1 MSEVINFKNKLLYTS
16 ERISQIANRIP
27 RKLENISSFDSSG
40 RDEQNIYDIVNSIR
54 KRFDQLTAE
63 LETPFK
69 IAVVGSQGT
78 GKSTLVNL
86 LLGEAL
92 MPSTTMENE
101 SAVIRLAYPPDES
114 KNGRAIFHLLD
125 GKLREMGIEEAKKL
139 IDKKERNP
147 TDDEFIK
154 KIKFVTFYH
163 NSERLKKMELINTP
177 GMNVITD
184 DFYPKVQ
191 HLFTEAD
198 VILWV
203 NGGEK
208 ILDQFNSWLIKKIH
222 ADNNKIVGLIT
233 FPDKLYRQDENNGVT
248 DVVMQFM
255 EKIEDNKLIRKD
267 GEVALFVFNGN
278 FAQIGESQK
287 TNFKFINDLDDLEED
302 EEKMRMIYNYLHHGF
317 SYSDDPSN
325 VKILEDYRLYG
336 LTNSHEGS
344 IELEGFSVDN
354 FFDYCIK
361 NGFCQIDKGE
371 NVAIYTKKGLQLLKE
386 ASQYYAFGR
395 FADSYLLPM
404 ADDSKLDSVKERL
417 TRILS
422 YEASEDTV
430 ISRLNQIKENLIIK
444 KNQLG
449 EEEAQKIESVNT
461 VARDLKI
468 KLKHWHSTQIDHE
481 TNEYSYKLT
490 TNLLAKI
497 DKEIGPY
504 DFLKE
509 IIASLTPEF
518 LKSNSNS
525 AVSIKISKI
534 IEETMEEV
542 LPKCLETYAT
552 NINDQVEY
560 ILIQM
565 QKDYYTDKNNFN
577 PKGKNIKVSVSPNL
591 NNKPIITNILKL
603 IQPLMK
609 KLLISIAKRDLR
621 KGANTFMKKKIL
633 KPLVILIR
641 KILIKMGIKFAKKK
655 AARVATKGGLGPF
668 AIIAILYELG
678 STAYDIREMYIEMKN
693 SIGESLKN
701 EPTFRDSF
709 KEEASNIINLILDA
723 VIQNLEKEYNDGT
736 EDTSYIINGIAAC
749 EDIKEE
755 LNKFSG
761 KEVVLVEA

>member
-1 MSEVINFKNKLLYTS
+1 MSEVLNFKNKLIYTS
-16 ERISQIANRIP
+16 ERISQIADRIP
-27 RKLENISSFDSSG
+27 HKLENISSFDTSG

-101 SAVIRLAYPPDES
+101 SAVVRLAYPPDES
-114 KNGRAIFHLLD
+114 KNGKAIFQLSHDTVL
-125 GKLREMGIEEAKKL
+125 EMDFEQAKKL

-147 TDDEFIK
+147 VDDEFVKNIK
-154 KIKFVTFYH
+154 YVTFYH
-163 NSERLKKMELINTP
+163 NTEQLKKIELINTP

-184 DFYPKVQ
+184 DFYPKIQ

-233 FPDKLYRQDENNGVT
+233 FPDKLYRQDENKGVT
-248 DVVMQFM
+248 DVVTQFM

-267 GEVALFVFNGN
+267 GKVALFVFNGN

-287 TNFKFINDLDDLEED
+287 TNFKFINDLDDLEGD

-325 VKILEDYRLYG
+325 VKILKDYGLYG
-336 LTNSHEGS
+336 LINSHEGS
-344 IELEGFSVDN
+344 VELEGFSVDY

-361 NGFCQIDKGE
+361 NGFCQIDKEE
-371 NVAIYTKKGLQLLKE
+371 NVAIYTKQGLQLLKE
-386 ASQYYAFGR
+386 ASQYYSFGR
-395 FADSYLLPM
+395 FADSYLIPM
-404 ADDSKLDSVKERL
+404 ADDSKLDSVKNRL
-417 TRILS
+417 SRILS

-430 ISRLNQIKENLIIK
+430 VSRIYQIKENLIIK

-449 EEEAQKIESVNT
+449 EEEAQKLESLNT
-461 VARDLKI
+461 IARDLKI
-468 KLKHWHSTQIDHE
+468 KLKHWHSSQIEHE
-481 TNEYSYKLT
+481 TNNYSYELTDKL
-490 TNLLAKI
+490 LSKI
-497 DKEIGPY
+497 EKEIGGI
-504 DFLKE
+504 DFFKE
-509 IIASLTPEF
+509 IIHALKPEF
-518 LKSNSNS
+518 LKRDSNS
-525 AVSIKISKI
+525 AVSNKISAI
-534 IEETMEEV
+534 VEEVIEEM
-542 LPKCLETYAT
+542 LPKSLESYA
-552 NINDQVEY
+552 NKINDEIEY

-565 QKDYYTDKNNFN
+565 QKDYYSDKNSFN
-577 PKGKNIKVSVSPNL
+577 SERQKIKISVSPTMKT
-591 NNKPIITNILKL
+591 KPIRDTVLKL
-603 IQPLMK
+603 IKPLMK
-609 KLLISIAKRDLR
+609 KLLISIAKKDLR
-621 KGANTFMKKKIL
+621 KGANTLIKKNIV

-641 KILIKMGIKFAKKK
+641 KTLVKFGVKFAKKK
-655 AARVATKGGLGPF
+655 AASTAVKGGLGPIGWGM
-668 AIIAILYELG
+668 IIFDLAT
-678 STAYDIREMYIEMKN
+678 TAFDIREMYCEMKS
-693 SIGESLKN
+693 SIADSLKD
-701 EPTFRDSF
+701 EPIFRNSF
-709 KEEASNIINLILDA
+709 KEEASNIINLTLDA
-723 VIQNLEKEYNDGT
+723 VIQNLEKEYNDGSD
-736 EDTSYIINGIAAC
+736 DTAYIVHGITAC
-749 EDIKEE
+749 EDIMEE
-755 LNKFSG
+755 LKKFSK